1 METPSDRHKIVAIL
15 PEFMMIHPMNVRAHT
30 ATLFL
35 LVLLT
40 NSNAWGVVVATPAP
54 GNLPGSAP
62 ANGAPWNNVL
72 RMNTASGVYIG
83 GGWVL
88 TAEHVFDDNVN
99 PFVIY
104 NSTPYLADLSKSY
117 VLNNPADF
125 PSLGLTTESDVVLF
139 RLQNAIPEL
148 PTIPLGQ
155 ATANL
160 GITMIG
166 FGGGKSWGSNN
177 VEGPPV
183 LTNVNWSSNDFRAFI
198 SDYDTAT
205 QSEGQGIGGD
215 SGGGAF
221 AFQGGKW
228 KLAGIMNAVD
238 TVSSPQLTVFADIS
252 TYSAQI
258 NDIILT
264 QGSIPEPSSLLL
276 TTPALLFLLRR
287 RRCETHH

>member
-1 METPSDRHKIVAIL
+1 
-15 PEFMMIHPMNVRAHT
+15 
-30 ATLFL
+30 
-35 LVLLT
+35 
-40 NSNAWGVVVATPAP
+40 
-54 GNLPGSAP
+54 
-62 ANGAPWNNVL
+62 
-72 RMNTASGVYIG
+72 
-83 GGWVL
+83 
-88 TAEHVFDDNVN
+88 
-99 PFVIY
+99 
-104 NSTPYLADLSKSY
+104 
-117 VLNNPADF
+117 
-125 PSLGLTTESDVVLF
+125 
-139 RLQNAIPEL
+139 
-148 PTIPLGQ
+148 
-155 ATANL
+155 
-160 GITMIG
+160 MIG

-221 AFQGGKW
+221 AFQGGGW

-276 TTPALLFLLRR
+276 TTPALLLLLRR
-287 RRCETHH
+287 RRCETRH